1 MLIPD
6 TGDGRIDVDFDSR
19 LSRTLSKLVK
29 VPLSPDH
36 PAPSLPQYS
45 RYATPDQFPLQ
56 MNIVIQVVGSRGDVQ
71 PFVALGNGLQ
81 KYGHRVRLATHA
93 KFEAFV
99 HDAGLE
105 FYPIGGDP
113 EDLMSYM
120 VRNPGLMPSMRSLRA
135 GDISRKR
142 TMIAEMLEGCWNSC
156 IAADPLTN
164 EPFIA
169 DAIIANPP
177 SFAHMHCAEALCIP
191 LHLMFTMPWS
201 ATTAF
206 PHPLANLSNVTMN
219 PKHANYISYILVEIM
234 T

>member
-1 MLIPD
+1 MHD
-6 TGDGRIDVDFDSR
+6 T
-19 LSRTLSKLVK
+19 
-29 VPLSPDH
+29 
-36 PAPSLPQYS
+36 
-45 RYATPDQFPLQ
+45 
-56 MNIVIQVVGSRGDVQ
+56 
-71 PFVALGNGLQ
+71 
-81 KYGHRVRLATHA
+81 
-93 KFEAFV
+93 
-99 HDAGLE
+99 GLE

-113 EDLMSYM
+113 EDLISYM

-142 TMIAEMLEGCWNSC
+142 TMIAEMLEGYWNSC

-177 SFAHMHCAEALCIP
+177 SFAYMHCAEALCIP

-206 PHPLANLSNVTMN
+206 PYPLANLSNVTMN